1 MTLQQ
6 GVSRPGGTVVFLL
19 PLLLQSLL
27 WEPWC
32 APQDVLDHVRGVGEG
47 EGGEGGGAGV
57 GDARVRAQRV
67 RGVGV
72 VGVGKGCC
80 QTTLG
85 VVGSE

>member
-1 MTLQQ
+1 M
-6 GVSRPGGTVVFLL
+6 RKPGGTVVF
-19 PLLLQSLL
+19 PLLLQFFL
-27 WEPWC
+27 WEPWR
-32 APQDVLDHVRGVGEG
+32 APQDVLDHVRGEGEG

-72 VGVGKGCC
+72 VGVGGCC